1 MNCNGY
7 HAYSVHHPS
16 HSSPMITSPSSGLL
30 FKKNPLHALVLSFNT
45 SYMMFAYHSVT
56 SLRYTLLYSIHS
68 PLHSLRNGIDY
79 VLCSYGEVLTEKRKN
94 ACISPVSD
102 ETVSAYSSMDGF
114 RSMACMYWC
123 LYLIKQEQQVVVS
136 LYGDVE
142 LVVCVSSSGCITTV
156 DAMAILFTDQLV
168 EVSNEACKCSSD
180 GLISSSVHACGKSNQ
195 VVVDGFDDH
204 FFSLM
209 EASVDDFES
218 CNLIVIEVF
227 KSSLDSFLEGCDSSL
242 ASNLGSFSLQEE
254 VTTEDFDC
262 YFEFFS
268 CDELD
273 SSLLFENEYGCY
285 V

>member
-16 HSSPMITSPSSGLL
+16 HSSPMITSPSSGLP

-56 SLRYTLLYSIHS
+56 SLRYTLLYSINS

-142 LVVCVSSSGCITTV
+142 LVVCVSSSGCIITV

-168 EVSNEACKCSSD
+168 EVLNGVSEGSFYGS
-180 GLISSSVHACGKSNQ
+180 ISSSVKAYGKSNQ
-195 VVVDGFDDH
+195 VVVNSFDGR

-218 CNLIVIEVF
+218 CNLIVIEVS
-227 KSSLDSFLEGCDSSL
+227 KSSIDSFLEVCD
-242 ASNLGSFSLQEE
+242 ASFASDLGSFSLLEE
-254 VTTEDFDC
+254 VTAEDFDC

-268 CDELD
+268 CDELE
-273 SSLLFENEYGCY
+273 SSLLFENEYGYY